1 MSTTGLREL
10 RRDDLDAEL
19 EELLVPRLTTLLR
32 QRQPGHCMRV
42 GDLDASLAIRLCRRI
57 RHSAASAQIYVLRS
71 GRDDADDVT
80 VTSTKLIELRN
91 SHADGHTRAPLLVFV
106 PAGTRASAEDSFGLA
121 TFEDVDLSDVYTE
134 LCDHL
139 RAELPASLRAGVDE
153 LLGLVADHEWP
164 HADESACARYLLTLK
179 LNDYDTT
186 AAGAAVFELGLIPD
200 FGLFSDP
207 TQVLRRGTRNLQHA
221 RALATPTRPAR
232 GRVIDL
238 GLTDPAFTARLAEFA
253 AQVGLEDPKAWTR
266 RIVVDREN
274 WGLAFQHWPLPDDLI
289 HERVRIDVGDLP
301 LPRAGD
307 NPEDHENVVLATIIG
322 QQYLPIG
329 ARGMNQLAVT
339 FQVAPDPRQ
348 VSGLSRLTVA
358 LVSEDGG
365 PTGVVTSVRVGAKA
379 KSEYKATLKKL
390 KKAQLE
396 DGWHFIRVL
405 GVDADGVAFPMDD
418 GGDCGM
424 PPHESRRFYVVAEG
438 DAEEPAEPRVRR
450 EDGLTQAKLRL
461 RFDALADGRRPGDIN
476 CTAVNWKSGPEGNVL
491 RATFSGEATVDIRLA
506 AQLSYIER
514 TLLTEPD
521 TASARRLTTSGT
533 LLHEP
538 GTQYTDDS
546 AWQDFLTARREVFDQ
561 IRGDDDLVVEGCDL
575 AELSDAALDYARAY
589 QALLQQRLADA
600 NHSTTARASVAA
612 ALAIDTLI
620 VELPAEAG
628 EVSEAAIVSPTHPL
642 RLLWL
647 VTWARLGQS
656 WLDADLPAN
665 SASLRSAKSALLD
678 GLAPLGFPLVVPRTD
693 GRLLM
698 AAGELNPYW
707 GAFAPTD
714 SPDPQGMLRTL
725 ANVLGKGAQG
735 SVRPPVSGYALA
747 NRVERYLRA
756 HPYVT
761 TLTIAAV
768 NPGRAEVLAD
778 MLVRLQRRA
787 EFADLRYD
795 IRLFFQDPHVPD
807 AGGALID
814 LLHGEWNTAHEVEAF
829 RVPSVSLTPKLS
841 VSLRPL
847 EEFRSAATEHAV
859 HVTFLF
865 DAFGGERV
873 EVGPG
878 AERDHV
884 TVHGLAQEMRAY
896 YHSADE
902 VITWRKVPVH
912 GSAHPIAGSED
923 FSDVLGELPTLM
935 STAAAAVSSG
945 RPNQQLVPHVT
956 LSLDPADRTLLHQAH
971 RSSDWVIT
979 IDRTMG
985 MELFDTPSGA
995 KHSEYIIDHSAP
1007 QASTLGHHI
1016 VVSSRSIDELRSL
1029 LLPAMTQHDVDINP
1043 RHVGTFFDQLRQ
1055 LSGRLAF
1062 KIASAA
1068 PTQRTEILGLA
1079 LARLYLAYQG
1089 VLSNQLLI
1097 PLDAHLELY
1106 REAREQSGEL
1116 AVRLD
1121 RTDLALFDLD
1131 APRRTITCSLVEVK
1145 CASAIPDLTSYQK
1158 LKARITEQ
1166 VNRSAEVLGEH
1177 FDPRYR
1183 RPDRPDRVVKNA
1195 ELAALLHFY
1204 LDRARRYELVTDH
1217 AAREARWLLDRL
1229 DEGFRLEF
1237 TRAGLI
1243 FDLSGADTGVETE
1256 GGIEFHRIG
1265 RQFINELIEQLPTD
1279 PALAARER
1287 GDEPPEEHP
1296 VELTVPRLNEAAFLR
1311 PERER
1316 GAPKID
1322 QTEDPSH
1329 APSDQEIPPSA
1340 SGKDTGPGG
1349 TWASNAANSDTS
1361 RPGRARAPEAVA
1373 QKPHTAISPD
1383 IITGTDKTT
1392 VQYGVLGDVAGR
1404 SVAIDLNETHTM
1416 CLFGVQGSGKSYT
1429 LGSLIEMA
1437 SLPAPPVN
1445 QLPHPLATIVFH
1457 YSNTQDYAPEFTS
1470 MTAAN
1475 DDKAQIE
1482 VLRQRY
1488 GVEPRALDD
1497 VVLLAPADQVETRKR
1512 EHPNVR
1518 VMPLKFGSSELR
1530 AKHWEFLMGAVDNQ
1544 ASYLRYVRRIMRA
1557 NRTNLTL
1564 NRVRSEV
1571 ENSRMQANFKRLALD
1586 RLEFA
1591 SEYIDDTTQIQD
1603 AVQPGR
1609 VIIVD
1614 LRDELIGKDEAL
1626 GLFVVLMEIFA
1637 DAQAAEKRFNKL
1649 VVFDEAHKYIDSPDL
1664 VAGLVG
1670 SVREMRHKG
1679 MSVLIASQDPPS
1691 VPASLISLS
1700 DHIILHKLNSPS
1712 WLKHIQRTNEP
1723 LSELTSAKIAD
1734 LQPGEAYV
1742 WANKAT
1748 DPALTTGA
1756 VKITCRPRLTKHG
1769 GTTKTAAPQ

>member
-10 RRDDLDAEL
+10 QRNDLDAEL
-19 EELLVPRLTTLLR
+19 EELLVPRLTTLVR
-32 QRQPGHCMRV
+32 QREPGHCMRV
-42 GDLDASLAIRLCRRI
+42 GDLDTSLAIRLCRRV
-57 RHSAASAQIYVLRS
+57 RRSVAKAQIYVLRS
-71 GRDDADDVT
+71 ERDGAEDVT

-91 SHADGHTRAPLLVFV
+91 SHADGQAGAPLLVFV

-121 TFEDVDLSDVYTE
+121 TFEDVDLSDVYTG

-164 HADESACARYLLTLK
+164 YADELDCARYLLTLK

-200 FGLFSDP
+200 FGLFSDSS
-207 TQVLRRGTRNLQHA
+207 QILRRGTRNLQHA
-221 RALATPTRPAR
+221 RALATANRPAR
-232 GRVIDL
+232 GRVVDL
-238 GLTDPAFTARLAEFA
+238 GLTDPGYTARLAEFA
-253 AQVGLEDPKAWTR
+253 AQAGLEDPKVWTR
-266 RIVVDREN
+266 RIVMDREN
-274 WGLAFQHWPLPDDLI
+274 WGLAFQHWPLPDDLT
-289 HERVRIDVGDLP
+289 HDRVRIDVGDLP
-301 LPRAGD
+301 LQRAGD
-307 NPEDHENVVLATIIG
+307 TPEDHDDPVLVTIIG
-322 QQYLPIG
+322 QQYLPAG
-329 ARGMNQLAVT
+329 TRGINQLAVS
-339 FQVAPDPRQ
+339 FQVVPDPRQ
-348 VSGLSRLTVA
+348 VSGLSRFTVA
-358 LVSEDGG
+358 LISEDGG

-379 KSEYKATLKKL
+379 KAEYQATLKKL

-405 GVDADGVAFPMDD
+405 GVDADGVPFPMDD
-418 GGDCGM
+418 HGESGM
-424 PPHESRRFYVVAEG
+424 PPYESRRFYVVAGG

-461 RFDALADGRRPGDIN
+461 RFDSLADGRTPGDIT
-476 CTAVNWKSGPEGNVL
+476 CTTVNWKSGPEGNVL
-491 RATFSGEATVDIRLA
+491 RAVFAGEATVDIRLA
-506 AQLSYIER
+506 AQLSHIER
-514 TLLTEPD
+514 TVLAEPGI
-521 TASARRLTTSGT
+521 ASARRLTTSGT

-538 GTQYTDDS
+538 GAQHTDDG
-546 AWQDFLTARREVFDQ
+546 AWRDFLTARRAVFSQ
-561 IRGDDDLVVEGCDL
+561 ITGDDDLVVEACDL
-575 AELSDAALDYARAY
+575 VELSDAALDYARAY
-589 QALLQQRLADA
+589 RGLLTQRLADA
-600 NHSTTARASVAA
+600 NHSTAARASVSA

-628 EVSEAAIVSPTHPL
+628 EVFEAAIVSPTHPL

-656 WLDADLPAN
+656 WLEADLPAN
-665 SASLRSAKSALLD
+665 SANLRSAKSALLD
-678 GLAPLGFPLVVPRTD
+678 GLSPLGFPLVVPRPD

-714 SPDPQGMLRTL
+714 SADPQGMLRAL
-725 ANVLGKGAQG
+725 ASALGKGGQG

-778 MLVRLQRRA
+778 MLVRLQRTA
-787 EFADLRYD
+787 EFADLHYD
-795 IRLFFQDPHVPD
+795 LRLFFQDPHVPD
-807 AGGALID
+807 AGSALVD

-829 RVPSVSLTPKLS
+829 RAPSINLTPKLS

-847 EEFRSAATEHAV
+847 EEFRAAATEHAV

-873 EVGPG
+873 ELGPG

-884 TVHGLAQEMRAY
+884 MVHGLSQEMRTY

-902 VITWRKVPVH
+902 AITWRKVPVH
-912 GSAHPIAGSED
+912 GSAHPLEGSEA
-923 FSDVLGELPTLM
+923 FSNVLGELPTLM

-945 RPNQQLVPHVT
+945 QSHQQLVPHVT
-956 LSLDPADRTLLHQAH
+956 LNLDAADRTLLHQAH

-985 MELFDTPSGA
+985 MELFDTPSGVQR
-995 KHSEYIIDHSAP
+995 SEYVIDHSAP
-1007 QASTLGHHI
+1007 QTGTLGHHI

-1029 LLPAMTQHDVDINP
+1029 LLPAITQHDVDINP

-1079 LARLYLAYQG
+1079 LARLYLAYQE

-1106 REAREQSGEL
+1106 RDAREQSGEL

-1131 APRRTITCSLVEVK
+1131 ASRRTITCSLVEVK
-1145 CASAIPDLTSYQK
+1145 CASAIPDLTSYQQ
-1158 LKARITEQ
+1158 LKTRITGQ
-1166 VNRSAEVLGEH
+1166 VNRSAEVLSEH

-1183 RPDRPDRVVKNA
+1183 QPDRPDRVVKNA
-1195 ELAALLHFY
+1195 ELATLLHSY
-1204 LDRARRYELVTDH
+1204 LDRARRHGLVADD

-1229 DEGFRLEF
+1229 DEGYRLEF
-1237 TRAGLI
+1237 TRTGLI
-1243 FDLSGADTGVETE
+1243 FDLSGADTGVEIE
-1256 GGIEFHRIG
+1256 GGIEFHRVG
-1265 RQFINELIEQLPTD
+1265 RQFINELIEHLPTD

-1287 GDEPPEEHP
+1287 GEEPHEERP
-1296 VELTVPRLNEAAFLR
+1296 VELTVPRLNDAAFLR
-1311 PERER
+1311 PERDRGTPAYDRRTDR
-1316 GAPKID
+1316 GAFPGQKNSSSPPGAATETGTGGASASNVDTSVPSQHHD
-1322 QTEDPSH
+1322 QEVDAQGSH
-1329 APSDQEIPPSA
+1329 A
-1340 SGKDTGPGG
+1340 
-1349 TWASNAANSDTS
+1349 
-1361 RPGRARAPEAVA
+1361 AVE
-1373 QKPHTAISPD
+1373 PD
-1383 IITGTDKTT
+1383 IITGTNKSTA
-1392 VQYGVLGDVAGR
+1392 QYGVLGEVTGR
-1404 SVAIDLNETHTM
+1404 SVAIDLNETHTI

-1445 QLPHPLATIVFH
+1445 QLSHPLATIVFH

-1475 DDKAQIE
+1475 DDTAQIE

-1488 GVEPRALDD
+1488 GVEPHALED
-1497 VVLLAPADQVETRKR
+1497 VVLLAPADQVEKRRR
-1512 EHPNVR
+1512 EHPNVQ
-1518 VMPLKFGSSELR
+1518 VLPLKFGSSELR

-1544 ASYLRYVRRIMRA
+1544 ASYLRQIRRIMRA
-1557 NRTNLTL
+1557 NRANLTL
-1564 NRVRSEV
+1564 DRIRSEV
-1571 ENSRMQANFKRLALD
+1571 ENSRMQANLKRLALD

-1591 SEYIDDTTQIQD
+1591 SEYIDDTIHIQD
-1603 AVQPGR
+1603 VVQPGR

-1637 DAQAAEKRFNKL
+1637 DAQTAESRFNKL

-1679 MSVLIASQDPPS
+1679 MSVLVASQDPPS
-1691 VPASLISLS
+1691 VPVPLISLS

-1723 LSELTSAKIAD
+1723 LSELTSAQMAD

-1756 VKITCRPRLTKHG
+1756 VKVTCRPRLTKHG
-1769 GTTKTAAPQ
+1769 GTTKTAVSQ